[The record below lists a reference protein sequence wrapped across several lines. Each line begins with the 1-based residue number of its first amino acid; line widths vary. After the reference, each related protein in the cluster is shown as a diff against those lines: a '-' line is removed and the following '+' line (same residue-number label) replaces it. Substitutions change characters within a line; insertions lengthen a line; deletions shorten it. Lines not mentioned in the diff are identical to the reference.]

1 MPAFTTKAASAAN
14 RNIVE
19 HKHIES
25 AFRLW
30 SVEHN
35 VPWRNS
41 KARRSTAIAKR
52 TSAKAERKQAKQN
65 LRNY

>member
-19 HKHIES
+19 HKHIERV
-25 AFRLW
+25 FRLW
-30 SVEHN
+30 SAEHD
-35 VPWRNS
+35 VPWRNL
-41 KARRSTAIAKR
+41 KARRSAAIAKR